1 MVDESR
7 AGEAEG
13 NGEGGAVASAAA
25 HEGVRIAPS
34 AEVDARA
41 RVGAGTSVWS
51 NAAIREDAEVGRE
64 CVIGRGAYIGPGV
77 RLGDRVKVQNLAQI
91 YEPAT
96 VADGAFVGPAVV
108 FTNDLYPRAVTPEGR
123 LKNQE
128 DWDAVGVTVLE
139 GASIGA
145 RAVCVAPVV
154 VGRWATVAAGAVV
167 AADVPDFGLVVG
179 VPARRVGWMG
189 RAGFPLVHEGS
200 GSYRCPRTG
209 ARYQERDGALAELS
223 GPEE

>member
-1 MVDESR
+1 MDESG
-7 AGEAEG
+7 AGEAG
-13 NGEGGAVASAAA
+13 DGGGAVASAAA

-34 AEVDARA
+34 AEVDSRA
-41 RVGAGTSVWS
+41 KVGAGTSVWS

-123 LKNQE
+123 LKNQD

-167 AADVPDFGLVVG
+167 AADVPDYGLVRG

-200 GSYRCPRTG
+200 GDYRCPRTG
-209 ARYQERDGALAELS
+209 ARYRERDGVLSEVS
-223 GPEE
+223 GPES

>member
-1 MVDESR
+1 MDED
-7 AGEAEG
+7 
-13 NGEGGAVASAAA
+13 EGGTGSAGP
-25 HEGVRIAPS
+25 HEGVRIAAS

-51 NAAIREDAEVGRE
+51 HAAIREHAEVGRG

-108 FTNDLYPRAVTPEGR
+108 FTNDAYPRAVTPEGR
-123 LKNQE
+123 LKTPD
-128 DWDAVGVTVLE
+128 DWEAVGVTVLE

-167 AADVPDFGLVVG
+167 AADVPDYGLVVG

-200 GSYRCPRTG
+200 GAYRCPRTG
-209 ARYQERDGALAELS
+209 ARYEERDGALFELPGS
-223 GPEE
+223 PG

>member
-1 MVDESR
+1 MNEDEDAVLR
-7 AGEAEG
+7 AAG
-13 NGEGGAVASAAA
+13 SAAGA
-25 HEGVRIAPS
+25 ASGREGVRIAAS

-51 NAAIREDAEVGRE
+51 HAAIREDAEVGRE
-64 CVIGRGAYIGPGV
+64 CVIGRGVYIGPGV
-77 RLGDRVKVQNLAQI
+77 RLGDRVKVQNLAQV
-91 YEPAT
+91 YEPAS
-96 VADGAFVGPAVV
+96 VGDGAFIGPAVV
-108 FTNDLYPRAVTPEGR
+108 FTNDVYPRAVTPEGR
-123 LKNQE
+123 LKTSA

-145 RAVCVAPVV
+145 RVVCVAPVV

-179 VPARRVGWMG
+179 VPARRVGWVG

-200 GSYRCPRTG
+200 GTYRCPRTG
-209 ARYQERDGALAELS
+209 ALYQESDGALSELPGS
-223 GPEE
+223 QA